1 MKIIKRILI
10 VLFVIIAIPFILA
23 IFISKDYKVEREI
36 TINKPQTEV
45 FDYVSH
51 LKNMDEY
58 SVWMKDPNMKTKFTG
73 NDGYKGFIYGWDGN
87 DDVGEGE
94 LEITNIETN
103 ERLDMDI
110 RFIRPFE
117 SEAKVYITTE
127 NSGNNSTN
135 VHWVMQGTSSY
146 PMNFMNLMMDNM
158 IGKDLDAN
166 LQNIKSNLEKQ

>member
-10 VLFVIIAIPFILA
+10 VLLIIIIIPFILA

-36 TINKPQTEV
+36 TINKPQAEV

-58 SVWMKDPNMKTKFTG
+58 SVWMKDPNMKTEFIG
-73 NDGYKGFIYGWDGN
+73 NDGTKGFIYGWDGN

-103 ERLDMDI
+103 ERLDMDL

-127 NSGNNSTN
+127 NSGGNSTN

-166 LQNIKSNLEKQ
+166 LHNIKSKLEKQ

>member
-10 VLFVIIAIPFILA
+10 VLLVIIAIPFILA
-23 IFISKDYKVEREI
+23 IFINKEYRVERQI
-36 TINKPQTEV
+36 TINKPQAEV

-73 NDGYKGFIYGWDGN
+73 YDGYKGFIYGWDGN
-87 DDVGEGE
+87 EDVGEGE
-94 LEITNIETN
+94 LEITDIKIN
-103 ERLDMDI
+103 EHLDMDL

-117 SEAKVYITTE
+117 SEAKVYMTTE
-127 NSGNNSTN
+127 NSGNNSTD
-135 VHWVMQGTSSY
+135 VHWVMQGTNSY

>member
-10 VLFVIIAIPFILA
+10 VLLIIIAIPFILA

-36 TINKPQTEV
+36 TINKPQAEV

-58 SVWMKDPNMKTKFTG
+58 SVWMKDPNMKTEFRG
-73 NDGYKGFIYGWDGN
+73 NDGTKGFIYGWDGN

-103 ERLDMDI
+103 ERLDMDL

-127 NSGNNSTN
+127 NSGGNSTN

-158 IGKDLDAN
+158 IGEDLDAN
-166 LQNIKSNLEKQ
+166 LHNIKSKLEKQ